1 MVMSTFF
8 VLKREWSSWEHLVET
23 IKIVSLSWN
32 LSRLIARI
40 RRIQWRCSV
49 FLFLLCYYLFW
60 TNMVQKIKIARLNW
74 NLVPKLIRICKTQ
87 RCSQFICFR
96 LEIPFLRKFGPKN
109 QNCLLKLKFEEFNS
123 NMKNSIV
130 VFTLSVF
137 EWKYPL

>member
-8 VLKREWSSWEHLVET
+8 VLNREWSSWEHLVET

-32 LSRLIARI
+32 LSRLIVRI

-74 NLVPKLIRICKTQ
+74 NLKNSTQIWRIQLWCSLFLFLNGSILFKLKLVCGSWNLEPIVILNMYN
-87 RCSQFICFR
+87 SIVIFILFFFR
-96 LEIPFLRKFGPKN
+96 LEIPFLG
-109 QNCLLKLKFEEFNS
+109 
-123 NMKNSIV
+123 
-130 VFTLSVF
+130 
-137 EWKYPL
+137 

>member
-32 LSRLIARI
+32 LSRLIVRI
-40 RRIQWRCSV
+40 LRIQWRCSV

-74 NLVPKLIRICKTQ
+74 NLKNSTQIWRIQLWCSLFLFLNGSILFKLKLVCGSWNLEPIVILNMYN
-87 RCSQFICFR
+87 SIVIFILFFFR
-96 LEIPFLRKFGPKN
+96 LEIPFLG
-109 QNCLLKLKFEEFNS
+109 
-123 NMKNSIV
+123 
-130 VFTLSVF
+130 
-137 EWKYPL
+137 